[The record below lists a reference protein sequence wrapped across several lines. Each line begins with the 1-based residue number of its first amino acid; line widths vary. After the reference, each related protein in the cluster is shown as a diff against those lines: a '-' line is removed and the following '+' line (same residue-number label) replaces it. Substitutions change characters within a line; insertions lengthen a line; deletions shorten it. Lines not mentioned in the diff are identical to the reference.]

1 MHGWKLFRLFALELI
16 PPRPPQSTL
25 DEASSGDFFYLES
38 FNWTLTQF
46 HLINLHLALFSKL
59 FCLINHLS
67 LSTSLASRGSQTERY
82 EGKRESDEGK
92 YFPSADNIFVAELSR
107 ERQRGSLSLSLSALS
122 PSKKLKR
129 TAEIESRNSHS
140 GEEEKSQQ
148 QVGWSWSGL
157 KLKRRKNSSCHFN
170 WHRFIARR
178 ACEWA
183 RLIQV
188 FPGILCLPRR
198 FSIEWAEKL
207 SLRRALARSQCSLSR
222 S

>member
-1 MHGWKLFRLFALELI
+1 LGEFIAIAHREFSSLQQTSFRLDGFRLHIFHSRLSWSKVHGWKLFRLFALELI

-107 ERQRGSLSLSLSALS
+107 ERQRGSLSVSL
-122 PSKKLKR
+122 
-129 TAEIESRNSHS
+129 
-140 GEEEKSQQ
+140 
-148 QVGWSWSGL
+148 
-157 KLKRRKNSSCHFN
+157 
-170 WHRFIARR
+170 
-178 ACEWA
+178 
-183 RLIQV
+183 
-188 FPGILCLPRR
+188 
-198 FSIEWAEKL
+198 
-207 SLRRALARSQCSLSR
+207 CSLTQQKAQANS
-222 S
+222 